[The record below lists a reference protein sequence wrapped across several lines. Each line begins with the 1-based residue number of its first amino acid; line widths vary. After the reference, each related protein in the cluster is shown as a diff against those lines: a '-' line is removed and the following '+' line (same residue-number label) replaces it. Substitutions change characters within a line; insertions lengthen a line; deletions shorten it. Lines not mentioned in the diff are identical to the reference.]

1 MIISRGL
8 GDLLANNVDK
18 IQKCIKT
25 KYPAEFGDRAFTG
38 CLWELGIAPT
48 DPGPFL
54 LGTSPE
60 PLFGTFQRGN
70 AWFPYNQLEI
80 ILKEAVS
87 NKTLTSPKFKAL
99 SGMLSWHAKAGGA
112 GRHLIHVVS
121 DMEALLNLMKKVKQV
136 TS

>member
-8 GDLLANNVDK
+8 GDLLANNVDTF
-18 IQKCIKT
+18 QKCIKT
-25 KYPAEFGDRAFTG
+25 KYPTEFGDRAFTG

-70 AWFPYNQLEI
+70 PGVPLQFLEQTYNNRDLE
-80 ILKEAVS
+80 LENEALR
-87 NKTLTSPKFKAL
+87 NKMNGIASMIT
-99 SGMLSWHAKAGGA
+99 WHAKAGTA
-112 GRHLIHVVS
+112 GRRLS
-121 DMEALLNLMKKVKQV
+121 DVIADMDRFVKLMDNILLP
-136 TS
+136 